1 MDRKFKGVVR
11 KIVKGLKKCLKSI
24 CDSVCINKDEVYE
37 VKFLMKVISVME
49 PKQQLI
55 RKLNQFYLI
64 VWSSYACSMILEFF
78 EDAQATW
85 YRLVDW

>member
-49 PKQQLI
+49 PK
-55 RKLNQFYLI
+55 
-64 VWSSYACSMILEFF
+64 
-78 EDAQATW
+78 
-85 YRLVDW
+85 